1 MMETTK
7 LTCRTS
13 RSQRRR
19 ETIFRE
25 ELIDLLW
32 APAGELWI
40 FNVSTVSVFNRVSFF
55 GSVSFGPLRPYDTS
69 QKSTSPSGVLVV
81 ITSAYSFE
89 TWKDNPTNDLSIDRL
104 FIEGSGGAKNYGAE
118 G

>member
-1 MMETTK
+1 
-7 LTCRTS
+7 
-13 RSQRRR
+13 
-19 ETIFRE
+19 
-25 ELIDLLW
+25 
-32 APAGELWI
+32 
-40 FNVSTVSVFNRVSFF
+40 
-55 GSVSFGPLRPYDTS
+55 
-69 QKSTSPSGVLVV
+69 LVV